1 MLCKT
6 FLESSS
12 KHIHYVPNIMP
23 DNVVINLKKRGLLL
37 AVKSQVSQESTMI
50 PCQKCYNRAS
60 ETGDPTRGK
69 GEDTANIQRRHSR
82 KC

>member
-6 FLESSS
+6 FLESSG

-23 DNVVINLKKRGLLL
+23 DNVVINLEKRSLLL

-60 ETGDPTRGK
+60 ETEETLQGAK
-69 GEDTANIQRRHSR
+69 VKI
-82 KC
+82 

>member
-6 FLESSS
+6 FLESSG

-60 ETGDPTRGK
+60 ETEETLQGAK
-69 GEDTANIQRRHSR
+69 VKI
-82 KC
+82 

>member
-6 FLESSS
+6 FLESSG

-60 ETGDPTRGK
+60 ETQETLQGAK
-69 GEDTANIQRRHSR
+69 VKI
-82 KC
+82 